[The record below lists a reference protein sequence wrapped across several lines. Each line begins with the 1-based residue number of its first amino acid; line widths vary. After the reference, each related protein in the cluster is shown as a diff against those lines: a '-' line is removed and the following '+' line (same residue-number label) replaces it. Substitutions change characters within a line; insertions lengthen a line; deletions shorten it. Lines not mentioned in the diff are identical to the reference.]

1 MSQPDDEQNTKPEP
15 PASGSPTRPPR
26 GPIVT
31 LTFSDSGEGSN
42 HSGKKGIVRINL
54 PPQQLA
60 KSASGFPSK
69 AS

>member
-1 MSQPDDEQNTKPEP
+1 MSVPDDEQKQKPEP
-15 PASGSPTRPPR
+15 QTSGSPPAPPH

-54 PPQQLA
+54 PP
-60 KSASGFPSK
+60 KPSEPRTVK
-69 AS
+69 GS